1 LPVLLVSALVGIFYF
16 PWGLSVLLLALP
28 AALYGLLSHRAA
40 GHGLEGDRLVLRFRR
55 LARTTVV
62 ALRGK
67 LQSRGYSIS
76 PFQRRKELATLKVE
90 VASGPGGAAFH
101 LADLEAEAAES
112 LIEALS
118 ERPTRTAIRG
128 CSA

>member
-1 LPVLLVSALVGIFYF
+1 M
-16 PWGLSVLLLALP
+16 P
-28 AALYGLLSHRAA
+28 AALYGLLRYRAA
-40 GHGLEGDRLVLRFRR
+40 GYSFDGDRLVLRSRR

-76 PFQRRKELATLKVE
+76 PFQRRKGLATLEVE
-90 VASGPGGAAFH
+90 VASGSGGAAFR
-101 LADLEAEAAES
+101 LADVEDETAES

-118 ERPTRTAIRG
+118 ERASRPAARERLA
-128 CSA
+128 